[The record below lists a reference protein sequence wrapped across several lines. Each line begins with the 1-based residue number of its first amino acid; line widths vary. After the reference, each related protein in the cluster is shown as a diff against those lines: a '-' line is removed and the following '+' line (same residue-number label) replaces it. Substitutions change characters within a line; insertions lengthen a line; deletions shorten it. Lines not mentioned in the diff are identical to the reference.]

1 MKSVGFPK
9 MINNKTS
16 TNIIE
21 DREATRNNIKNLLGS
36 EKGSLFGDPYFGIR
50 LKYYLFEQ
58 NSRVLKDILI
68 DEIYSQ
74 IKVFIPQVFINRRD
88 IDIIQTKRGVL
99 EVKIKVTYRSDFTQ
113 ENFSLVLF
121 KEGER

>member
-99 EVKIKVTYRSDFTQ
+99 EAKIKVTYRSDFTQ